1 MSTIR
6 LTKKFHFEMAHALWN
21 YDGPCKNI
29 HGHSYK
35 LYVTVIGQPIKDINN
50 PKYGMLIDFSDL
62 KHIVNSQIVE
72 LFDHAF
78 VFKKNKEVEAVLK
91 DKKIFGEIIVL
102 DYQPTSENLVV
113 DFANRI
119 KNHLP
124 KNVKLYSIKL
134 YETATSFAE
143 WYAED
148 NLDLRF

>member
-35 LYVTVIGQPIKDINN
+35 LNVTVIGQPINDNN
-50 PKYGMLIDFSDL
+50 SPKFGMLIDFSDL
-62 KHIVNSQIVE
+62 KQIVNSQIVE
-72 LFDHAF
+72 VFDHAF
-78 VFKKNKEVEAVLK
+78 VFKKNEKVEAILK
-91 DKKIFGEIIVL
+91 DEKIFGKKLIL

-113 DFANRI
+113 DFAKKI

-124 KNVKLYSIKL
+124 ENVKLYSIKL
-134 YETATSFAE
+134 YETASSYAE

-148 NLDLRF
+148 NK

>member
-1 MSTIR
+1 MSTVR
-6 LTKKFHFEMAHALWN
+6 LTKEFHFEMAHLLWN

-35 LYVTVIGQPIKDINN
+35 LFVTVIGQPINDISN

-78 VFKKNKEVEAVLK
+78 VLQKNEKFTSVLANNEIFG
-91 DKKIFGEIIVL
+91 KKIIL
-102 DYQPTSENLVV
+102 DYQPTSENLVI
-113 DFANRI
+113 DFASRI
-119 KNHLP
+119 KSQLP
-124 KNVKLYSIKL
+124 DKIKLHSLKL
-134 YETATSFAE
+134 YETATSFSE

-148 NLDLRF
+148 NE

>member
-35 LYVTVIGQPIKDINN
+35 LYVTVIGQPINDVNN

-62 KHIVNSQIVE
+62 KQIVNSQIVE

-78 VFKKNKEVEAVLK
+78 VFKKNKKVEAILK
-91 DKKIFGEIIVL
+91 DEKIFGKKIIL

-113 DFANRI
+113 DFAKKI
-119 KNHLP
+119 KKYLP
-124 KNVKLYSIKL
+124 ENVKLHSIKL

-148 NLDLRF
+148 NEYYT

>member
-1 MSTIR
+1 MPTIR

-35 LYVTVIGQPIKDINN
+35 LNVTVIGQPINDINS

-62 KHIVNSQIVE
+62 KQIVNSQIVE
-72 LFDHAF
+72 VFDHTF
-78 VFKKNKEVEAVLK
+78 VFKKNKKVEAILK
-91 DKKIFGEIIVL
+91 DEKIFGKKIIL

-113 DFANRI
+113 DFAKKI

-124 KNVKLYSIKL
+124 ENVKLYSIKL

-148 NLDLRF
+148 NK